1 MILENKGNQVS
12 PGPGPLQRGKAYGQC
27 LLVLLVIISLDSCL
41 LFKPKTAGLDSIER
55 IEKKVDSLT
64 SDAVVKNLSEKAAEG
79 AVSGLATKHSE
90 EEIEKLGKAL
100 GEVIAKE
107 LTGVFQR
114 IDTRTPGTKF
124 AKGVTDSLINK
135 QLEADLLKLIHDAV
149 AQADGNLEA
158 AIKNIETNVKNS
170 LDGISDKLNYN
181 VTTLEDAM
189 MRTLSKK
196 LQDSL
201 SGFLTTAISD
211 VQFKNFST
219 NLSTELLSREFR
231 DTLGEIVLEI
241 REKVSI
247 DEKVTSYYKI
257 ARNNFVQ
264 AAIFIALLVL
274 VVTYLNGQIKKMGRN
289 NTMLDLLEQDPELK
303 KQIAELIKRREK

>member
-1 MILENKGNQVS
+1 MKSQIKSICFVLFAMMTIL
-12 PGPGPLQRGKAYGQC
+12 A
-27 LLVLLVIISLDSCL
+27 LDSCL
-41 LFKPKTAGLDSIER
+41 LFKPKTAGLDSIAR

-64 SDAVVKNLSEKAAEG
+64 SEAVIKKISEDAAQG
-79 AVSGLATKHSE
+79 AVSGLTNKHSE

-100 GEVIAKE
+100 GDVIAKE

-135 QLEADLLKLIHDAV
+135 QLEQDFLKLINDAV

-158 AIKNIETNVKNS
+158 AIKNIELNVNNS
-170 LDGISDKLNYN
+170 LDGISRRLNSN
-181 VTTLEDAM
+181 VTALEEAM
-189 MRTLSKK
+189 LKTLSKK

-201 SGFLTTAISD
+201 SGFLTTAIGD
-211 VQFKNFST
+211 VQFKSFST

-264 AAIFIALLVL
+264 AALFIALLVMA
-274 VVTYLNGQIKKMGRN
+274 VTYMNGQIKKMDRKN
-289 NTMLDLLEQDPELK
+289 EISDLLDSDPELK
-303 KQIAELIKRREK
+303 KQIAQLIKEREKKF